1 MYPVVCVANTDIIA
15 YLINDKRIRMIV
27 RVSYVFGMST
37 AHPFVFRPP
46 ADLIER
52 IRALAF
58 REERP
63 VGNMVVKLL
72 REAIEARN
80 AAIDTDQKTRHFS

>member
-1 MYPVVCVANTDIIA
+1 
-15 YLINDKRIRMIV
+15 
-27 RVSYVFGMST
+27 MST
-37 AHPFVFRPP
+37 SQPFVFRPP
-46 ADLIER
+46 ADLIEQ

-58 REERP
+58 RDERP

-80 AAIDTDQKTRHFS
+80 AAIDTDQKTRHSC